1 MGEHTD
7 GPTDQIIREIVND
20 GYYESAEYISEEE
33 TVAMA
38 HEILELRRCKA
49 RLKNLVRTLIASG
62 QLEGNV
68 YDAACNTLYDS

>member
-7 GPTDQIIREIVND
+7 DPTDQIIREIVND

-49 RLKNLVRTLIASG
+49 RLKEELREHKNCACRV
-62 QLEGNV
+62 E
-68 YDAACNTLYDS
+68 YDYRCPVHGED